1 MTDMTAA
8 ELPDDLFT
16 DIQGVFRKTP
26 VLLIGSG
33 FSCGY
38 GLPGMGAL
46 AEHLATAVHDVLTTD
61 EAKNTWAQSAD
72 AVKANLETGLNG
84 IAVGKPEWEE
94 IVSAIRG
101 ETAKLILDKA
111 IAAETKILGDE
122 VVDGHAPSRLL
133 NRLFT
138 GSAQNAESIHVITTN
153 YDTLLELFCDL
164 AELPLDTGFTGFRRR
179 KPRPRPLFQTQY
191 SRVLVTEK
199 RQQQVDHRPCK
210 TVRLYKPHGS
220 ISWLTTDD
228 GPVEVLNDVSVA
240 ERTIVVPGPSKYQDA
255 MVNTLFDAMRTEMND
270 VLNKAEALLCIG
282 FGFNDD
288 HLQGVINHRLA
299 AGMPVIIVTRDATPN
314 IEQLLRDHSHLIA
327 LFKSDDGAVCHW
339 KGQKLQSP
347 EPLWQLDDFLKK
359 FLE

>member
-1 MTDMTAA
+1 MTTA
-8 ELPDDLFT
+8 ELPDDFFAE
-16 DIQGVFRKTP
+16 IQGVFRKTP
-26 VLLIGSG
+26 VLLFGSG

-46 AEHLATAVHDVLTTD
+46 AEHLATAVGNVLTTD
-61 EAKNTWAQSAD
+61 GAKNTWAQSVD
-72 AVKANLETGLNG
+72 AIKVNLETGLNG

-111 IAAETKILGDE
+111 IAAETNILGDK
-122 VVDGHAPSRLL
+122 VAGGHAPSRLL
-133 NRLFT
+133 SRLFT
-138 GSAQNAESIHVITTN
+138 GSPQNAESIHVITTN

-164 AELPLDTGFTGFRRR
+164 AELPLDTGFIGFRRR
-179 KPRPRPLFQTQY
+179 KPRPGSLFQTQY
-191 SRVLVTEK
+191 SRVLVAEK
-199 RQQQVDHRPCK
+199 RQQQIDHRLCK

-220 ISWLTTDD
+220 ISWLTSDG

-240 ERTIVVPGPSKYQDA
+240 GRAIVVPGPAKYQDTL
-255 MVNTLFDAMRTEMND
+255 VNTLFDAMRAEMNE
-270 VLNKAEALLCIG
+270 VLAKAEALLCIG

-288 HLQGVINHRLA
+288 HLQGVIKRRLT
-299 AGMPVIIVTRDATPN
+299 AGMPVIIVTRDVTPN
-314 IEQLLRDHSHLIA
+314 IEQLLHDHPHMIA

-339 KGQKLQSP
+339 KGEKMQSP
-347 EPLWQLDDFLKK
+347 EPLWRLDDFLKK

>member
-1 MTDMTAA
+1 MTAA
-8 ELPDDLFT
+8 ELPDDLFAE
-16 DIQGVFRKTP
+16 IQGVFRKTP
-26 VLLIGSG
+26 VLLFGSG

-38 GLPGMGAL
+38 GLPGMSAL
-46 AEHLATAVHDVLTTD
+46 ADHLATAVRDELTTD
-61 EAKNTWAQSAD
+61 GAKNTWAQSVD
-72 AVKANLETGLNG
+72 AIKTNLETGLNG

-101 ETAKLILDKA
+101 ETAKLILDKS
-111 IAAETKILGDE
+111 IAAEAKMLGDK
-122 VVDGHAPSRLL
+122 VAGGHAPSRLL

-138 GSAQNAESIHVITTN
+138 GSPQNAESIHVVTTN

-164 AELPLDTGFTGFRRR
+164 AQLPLDTGFTGFRRR

-191 SRVLVTEK
+191 SRVLVAEK
-199 RQQQVDHRPCK
+199 RQQQVDHRLCK

-228 GPVEVLNDVSVA
+228 GPVEVLNDVSIA
-240 ERTIVVPGPSKYQDA
+240 GRAIIVPGPAKYQDTL
-255 MVNTLFDAMRTEMND
+255 VNTLFDAMRAEMNE
-270 VLNKAEALLCIG
+270 VLAKAEALLCIG

-288 HLQGVINHRLA
+288 HLQGVIQRRLA

-314 IEQLLRDHSHLIA
+314 IEQLLRDNAHLIA
-327 LFKSDDGAVCHW
+327 LFKSGNGAVCHW
-339 KGQKLQSP
+339 KGQTLQSS

>member
-1 MTDMTAA
+1 MTTA
-8 ELPDDLFT
+8 ELPDDFFA

-26 VLLIGSG
+26 VLLVGSG

-38 GLPGMGAL
+38 GLPGMGTL

-61 EAKNTWAQSAD
+61 GAKTTWTQSVD

-111 IAAETKILGDE
+111 IAAEAKILGE
-122 VVDGHAPSRLL
+122 RAAGGHAPSRLL
-133 NRLFT
+133 NRLFN
-138 GSAQNAESIHVITTN
+138 GSPQNAESIHVITTN

-191 SRVLVTEK
+191 SRVLVAEK
-199 RQQQVDHRPCK
+199 RQQQVDHRLCK

-228 GPVEVLNDVSVA
+228 GPVEALNDVSVA
-240 ERTIVVPGPSKYQDA
+240 GRAIIVPGPAKYQDTL
-255 MVNTLFDAMRTEMND
+255 VNTLFDAMRAEMNE
-270 VLNKAEALLCIG
+270 VLTKAEALLCIG

-288 HLQGVINHRLA
+288 HLQGVIKRRLT

-314 IEQLLRDHSHLIA
+314 IKQLLSDHSHLIA
-327 LFKSDDGAVCHW
+327 LFKSGDGAVCHW
-339 KGQKLQSP
+339 NGQTLQSP